1 MNHFALWRVLN
12 SHCDPLVRACVV
24 VTVTKMALGRHW
36 DLDGQHPFYL
46 NSSRSRKM
54 CSPGSTCLCLSHGV
68 SVAHCHPCFCP
79 FGFHCCSDLGETPA
93 HKEHGVSIPSCSHR
107 HQLLMLLSSRRHSA
121 DLCSYR
127 QAFHLLAHTISFGPR
142 PHSSTPHV
150 RSFPSYPETIAK
162 AWNLVKG
169 QGPIYQTPHGAFYKL
184 GKAGW
189 HQLTGV
195 SGRECCT

>member
-1 MNHFALWRVLN
+1 MASIPSTLTLPTAGKCAHQEVL
-12 SHCDPLVRACVV
+12 VCVFHMESV
-24 VTVTKMALGRHW
+24 SPIATHASVL
-36 DLDGQHPFYL
+36 LD
-46 NSSRSRKM
+46 
-54 CSPGSTCLCLSHGV
+54 
-68 SVAHCHPCFCP
+68 
-79 FGFHCCSDLGETPA
+79 FHCCSDLGETPA
-93 HKEHGVSIPSCSHR
+93 HKEHGVSIPSCSHG

-127 QAFHLLAHTISFGPR
+127 QAFHLLAHTISVGPR

-150 RSFPSYPETIAK
+150 RSFPSYPETIAE